1 MILLSSYQYI
11 RQIFKTS
18 EIVSITAKQYILK
31 GIQDK
36 NSVATFWLTNFSLLF
51 AADVRGVSLKISFK
65 K

>member
-31 GIQDK
+31 STKITRKWSIIDG
-36 NSVATFWLTNFSLLF
+36 
-51 AADVRGVSLKISFK
+51 LKKWQIV
-65 K
+65 